1 MSVARGDACGIT
13 SWQIKKNVTNKQGSM
28 TNWTDDGLQKG
39 WIGVQNCKSF
49 NGEGDIKKSSTQDI
63 WVLSTNITEAELE
76 MIQFTS

>member
-49 NGEGDIKKSSTQDI
+49 NGEGI